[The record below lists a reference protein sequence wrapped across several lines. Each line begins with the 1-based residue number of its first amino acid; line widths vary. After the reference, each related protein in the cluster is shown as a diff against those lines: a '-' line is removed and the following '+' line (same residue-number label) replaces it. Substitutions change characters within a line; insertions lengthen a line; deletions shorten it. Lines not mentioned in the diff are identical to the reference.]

1 MGEWGQRAATRCPR
15 PETVMRASG
24 LIRFRVSGR
33 TDPVYVTEMKRRGRL
48 PLSMRPE
55 RTCQND
61 DTAEARPGPVPW
73 DPARALFESPLV
85 GLGTMRMGSGH
96 SEMNRDRVAYVWP
109 TVSFPRL
116 PYAVQFDREAAVQG
130 DRNTAVLTSVGSV
143 MRRTGMTDR
152 GIDNVWLDVHP
163 NLLADMVSAATGSSR
178 APDARFPWRCTPLP
192 TAALLAVTRLAARV
206 RQQGGAPATASHPS
220 STRSDQVGGLTNLET
235 EETILGAIAATVKAA
250 AAAHAPTRRR
260 PPSLAQAKFH
270 CEAID
275 EVRRRLAVTPEGRHS
290 LTQLAASVH
299 ISPFHLCRLFKR
311 HTGVPIHR
319 YLERLRLRAA
329 MVEAVETRSRMLDI
343 ALRHGFCSESHL
355 SNAFLKEFGQRPSDV
370 RCGKLA

>member
-1 MGEWGQRAATRCPR
+1 
-15 PETVMRASG
+15 
-24 LIRFRVSGR
+24 
-33 TDPVYVTEMKRRGRL
+33 MKQQL
-48 PLSMRPE
+48 ES
-55 RTCQND
+55 QHAD
-61 DTAEARPGPVPW
+61 DGDARPGPVPW
-73 DPARALFESPLV
+73 DPSRPLFESPLV
-85 GLGTMRMGSGH
+85 GIGTMRMSPGH

-116 PYAVQFDREAAVQG
+116 PYSIRFDREDAVQG

-163 NLLADMVSAATGSSR
+163 NVLADMISAATGSSR
-178 APDARFPWRCTPLP
+178 DPDARFPWRYTPLP
-192 TAALLAVTRLAARV
+192 TAPLLAVTRLAARV
-206 RQQGGAPATASHPS
+206 RQQGGTPAMASPPDPA
-220 STRSDQVGGLTNLET
+220 RSKQAGGPKSLEI

-250 AAAHAPTRRR
+250 ATAHAPTRRR
-260 PPSLAQAKFH
+260 PPSVAQAKFH
-270 CEAID
+270 REAID
-275 EVRRRLAVTPEGRHS
+275 EVRRRLAVAPEDRHS
-290 LTQLAASVH
+290 LTQLAAAVH
-299 ISPFHLCRLFKR
+299 VSPFHLCRLFKR

-329 MVEAVETRSRMLDI
+329 MVDAVETRSRMLDI

-370 RCGKLA
+370 RCRKIA